1 MKVMDELKKK
11 KRPTQKPCAS
21 MHDMTWFQRKR
32 SCSTRI
38 KFVYRGTKVTFD
50 QNARKAAT
58 FCFCSCAFM
67 LIELDSGHYYESSSS
82 PWPFGF
88 HHCFPWRFSCCLL
101 TSIASRT
108 LIFPWDL
115 KPIHP
120 WFWSM
125 PFTLY
130 Q

>member
-1 MKVMDELKKK
+1 MRLDAWYDLISTKKK
-11 KRPTQKPCAS
+11 LLN
-21 MHDMTWFQRKR
+21 
-32 SCSTRI
+32 
-38 KFVYRGTKVTFD
+38 
-50 QNARKAAT
+50 QNKICLSRDWSYFWPECKEGSYLAT